1 MAPHRIADSDKVRA
15 MFSGPRDSIDFSTV
29 RRALVVKLRHHGDV
43 LLTSPVF
50 TALKSH
56 APHASI
62 DALVYS
68 DTADMLTG
76 HPAIEQ
82 VHGIGRQWKEL
93 SAAARLS
100 HEWKLFSTLRS
111 RQYDLLIHLSEHP
124 RGAWLSR
131 ALGVRHAVAPNISSK
146 PNFWKKS
153 FTHRFA
159 QPLNARRH
167 MVEWNLDALRRLGLQ
182 PAPEDRQLM
191 LVAGAKAD
199 AAVEQRLQALGLDGQ
214 AFIHLHPASRWE
226 FKCWPTERTARLINA
241 LQARGLRV
249 VMTAAP
255 SEDERLHVTRIL
267 SQTEQAPV
275 NLCGELSLKE
285 MAALSARAAL
295 FVGVDSA
302 PMHIAAAMGT
312 PVVALFGPSG
322 EAQWGPWMVPHR
334 VVSSADHPCRPCGI
348 DGCGGGKVSDC
359 LVTLPESRVLA
370 AIDELLAARSS

>member
-1 MAPHRIADSDKVRA
+1 
-15 MFSGPRDSIDFSTV
+15 
-29 RRALVVKLRHHGDV
+29 
-43 LLTSPVF
+43 
-50 TALKSH
+50 
-56 APHASI
+56 
-62 DALVYS
+62 
-68 DTADMLTG
+68 
-76 HPAIEQ
+76 
-82 VHGIGRQWKEL
+82 
-93 SAAARLS
+93 
-100 HEWKLFSTLRS
+100 
-111 RQYDLLIHLSEHP
+111 
-124 RGAWLSR
+124 
-131 ALGVRHAVAPNISSK
+131 
-146 PNFWKKS
+146 
-153 FTHRFA
+153 
-159 QPLNARRH
+159 
-167 MVEWNLDALRRLGLQ
+167 MVEWNLDALRRLGIQ
-182 PAPEDRQLM
+182 PGVEDRTLT
-191 LVAGAKAD
+191 LVAGTKAA
-199 AAVEQRLQALGLDGQ
+199 AAVEQRLQALGLYGQ

-322 EAQWGPWMVPHR
+322 EAQWGPWLVPHR

-370 AIDELLAARSS
+370 AIDELLAAHSS

>member
-1 MAPHRIADSDKVRA
+1 

-43 LLTSPVF
+43 LLASPVF
-50 TALKSH
+50 SALKAH
-56 APHASI
+56 VPHASI
-62 DALVYS
+62 DALVYA
-68 DTADMLTG
+68 DTADMLTE

-93 SAAARLS
+93 PALTRLS
-100 HEWKLFSTLRS
+100 REWKLFSSLRA
-111 RQYDLLIHLSEHP
+111 RRYDLLIHLSEHP

-131 ALGVRHAVAPNISSK
+131 TLGVRHSVAPNISSK
-146 PNFWKKS
+146 PDFWKKS

-167 MVEWNLDALRRLGLQ
+167 MVEWNLDALRRLGIQ
-182 PAPEDRQLM
+182 PGPDERRLT
-191 LVAGAKAD
+191 LVAGTKAD
-199 AAVEQRLQALGLDGQ
+199 ASIEQRLQTAGLRGQ
-214 AFIHLHPASRWE
+214 SFIHLHPASRWE
-226 FKCWPTERTARLINA
+226 FKCWPTERMAQLINT
-241 LQARGLRV
+241 LQRRGLRV
-249 VMTAAP
+249 VLTAAP
-255 SEDERLHVTRIL
+255 SDDEKLHVTRIL
-267 SQTEQAPV
+267 ALTDQAPV

-285 MAALSARAAL
+285 MAALSARAAM

-322 EAQWGPWMVPHR
+322 EAQWGPWQVPHR
-334 VVSSADHPCRPCGI
+334 VVSSTDHPCRPCGI
-348 DGCGGGKVSDC
+348 DGCGGGKISDC

-370 AIDELLAARSS
+370 AIDELLATPGS

>member
-1 MAPHRIADSDKVRA
+1 

-62 DALVYS
+62 DALVYA